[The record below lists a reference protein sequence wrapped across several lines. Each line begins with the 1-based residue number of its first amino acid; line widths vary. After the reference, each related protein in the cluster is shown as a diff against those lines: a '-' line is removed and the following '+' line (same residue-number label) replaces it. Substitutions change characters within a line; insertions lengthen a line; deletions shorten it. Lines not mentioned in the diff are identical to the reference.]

1 MDLVIH
7 KAYEWSFNL
16 MGMRERAHSQ
26 KKMFL
31 KPRLREILEGTLQ
44 GEGWVKTWREDF
56 PGAFQPLWASPDP
69 EHGGILIQTDVA
81 PSFEGE
87 VTTPIATGN
96 ARATELS
103 GDASGSVRTWAQRW
117 SCELIATSLLETNKE
132 RDRLSVYVYRCV
144 YSREG
149 QGAPGKSGC
158 FQMVEENDLDSDV
171 GETDFSQAAPLRFL
185 NFPPRLP
192 LRIPWMAVII
202 SKRMNRISQAV
213 EMAAS
218 THSPDSGMLY
228 HMQLLKERDRRKEKK
243 EEVICV
249 LKRKPLQDIVLK
261 VGRKQGVEMYT
272 EWVFF
277 FFHKNGS

>member
-7 KAYEWSFNL
+7 KACEWSFNL

-31 KPRLREILEGTLQ
+31 KPRLREILEGALQ

-69 EHGGILIQTDVA
+69 EHGGIRIQTDAA

-96 ARATELS
+96 ARATEPS
-103 GDASGSVRTWAQRW
+103 DDASGSVRTWAQRW
-117 SCELIATSLLETNKE
+117 SCELIAASLLETNRE
-132 RDRLSVYVYRCV
+132 RDRLSVCVYRCV
-144 YSREG
+144 YSQEG
-149 QGAPGKSGC
+149 QGAPGNSGC

-171 GETDFSQAAPLRFL
+171 GETDFSQATPLRFL
-185 NFPPRLP
+185 NFPPRLA
-192 LRIPWMAVII
+192 LLIQWMAVII

-213 EMAAS
+213 EITVSA
-218 THSPDSGMLY
+218 HSPDSGMLY

-243 EEVICV
+243 
-249 LKRKPLQDIVLK
+249 
-261 VGRKQGVEMYT
+261 
-272 EWVFF
+272 
-277 FFHKNGS
+277 GSYLCTKKETSPRYSVKSGEKAGCRNV